1 MLCLHEQYLRSAAYT
16 KKAMCALRGVCYA
29 SKDAFFRLQKEKK
42 KLRKVWL
49 HQKPTAR
56 APTPQMA
63 PLRQHE
69 C

>member
-42 KLRKVWL
+42 EAKKGVVASKTYS
-49 HQKPTAR
+49 QGSYPTDGTSEA
-56 APTPQMA
+56 A
-63 PLRQHE
+63 
-69 C
+69 